1 MSEAP
6 GSQTLDG
13 AARAAAGRVI
23 AALAARFRD
32 LDLAED
38 AFSAA
43 CLAAARLWPKEGDP
57 ADPTAWLYRAA
68 FRRAL
73 DALRRR
79 GVRARLRPDPPAPE
93 PSAEDAL
100 VSDAALIPD
109 ERLRLIF
116 VCCHPAIAP
125 ESRAA
130 LTLRLV
136 CGLEARTIAA
146 AFLVPE
152 ATLLQRLTRAKRK
165 LAETG
170 ARFAVPGPDEWAERL
185 EAVLSTVEIAY
196 AKAHEDAAGAGPHA
210 GYANEM
216 LGLTEALASLAPRA
230 GEVLGLA
237 ALVRYAEARRPARVG
252 ADGAMIP
259 LSDQDPRLW
268 RRALIE
274 DGDRYLHRARN
285 LGAFGPR
292 ALNAA
297 IHGVWCARRSLVE
310 PAPWPLVLTLYDAM
324 LAERDDVIIRL
335 NRAVALAEVDG
346 PAAALAE
353 VDALADARMEAFQP
367 WHAVRADLLW
377 RLGRTGE
384 ADLAYDR
391 ALELAPGPAERRWL
405 EGRRARAR

>member
-1 MSEAP
+1 LN
-6 GSQTLDG
+6 QTLDG

-32 LDLAED
+32 LDIAED
-38 AFSAA
+38 AFSDA
-43 CLAAARLWPKEGDP
+43 CLAAARLWPKEGVPD
-57 ADPTAWLYRAA
+57 DPTAWLYRAA

-73 DALRRR
+73 DNLRRR
-79 GVRARLRPDPPAPE
+79 SVRARLRPDPPAPE

-116 VCCHPAIAP
+116 ICCHPAIAP

-165 LAETG
+165 LAESG
-170 ARFAVPGPDEWAERL
+170 ARFAVPRPDERAGRL

-210 GYANEM
+210 GYAQEM
-216 LGLTEALASLAPRA
+216 LGLTEALATLMPDA

-237 ALVRYAEARRPARVG
+237 ALVRYAEARRPARVA

-259 LSDQDPRLW
+259 LSEQDPHLW
-268 RRALIE
+268 RRALIN

-297 IHGVWCARRSLVE
+297 IHGVWCARRSLDE
-310 PAPWPLVLTLYDAM
+310 PAPWPLVLRLYDAM
-324 LAERDDVIIRL
+324 LAERDDVIVRL
-335 NRAVALAEVDG
+335 NRAVALAEIEG
-346 PAAALAE
+346 PVAALAE
-353 VDALADARMEAFQP
+353 IDALADARMDTFQP
-367 WHAVRADLLW
+367 WHAVRADLL
-377 RLGRTGE
+377 GRTGRTDE
-384 ADLAYDR
+384 ARRAYDR
-391 ALELAPGPAERRWL
+391 AIDLATGPAERQWL
-405 EGRRARAR
+405 KSRRARLG

>member
-1 MSEAP
+1 LSQALEA
-6 GSQTLDG
+6 
-13 AARAAAGRVI
+13 AARGAAGRVI

-32 LDLAED
+32 LDIAEE
-38 AFSAA
+38 AFSDA

-68 FRRAL
+68 YRRAL
-73 DALRRR
+73 DTLRRR
-79 GVRARLRPDPPAPE
+79 GVRMRLRPDPPAPE
-93 PSAEDAL
+93 ATAEDAM
-100 VSDAALIPD
+100 VDDTRLIPD

-116 VCCHPAIAP
+116 ICCHPAIAP

-165 LAETG
+165 LSESG
-170 ARFAVPGPDEWAERL
+170 ARFAVPGPDEQAERL

-210 GYANEM
+210 GYATEM
-216 LGLTEALASLAPRA
+216 LGLTEVLANLMPDA

-237 ALVRYAEARRPARVG
+237 ALVRYAEARRPARVA

-259 LSDQDPRLW
+259 LSEQNPSLW
-268 RRALIE
+268 RRALID

-297 IHGVWCARRSLVE
+297 IHGVWCARRSLDE
-310 PAPWPLVLTLYDAM
+310 PAPWPLVLRLYDAM
-324 LAERDDVIIRL
+324 LAERDDVIVRL
-335 NRAVALAEVDG
+335 NRAVALAEVEG
-346 PAAALAE
+346 PAAALAGVE
-353 VDALADARMEAFQP
+353 ALDDARMEAFQP

-377 RLGRTGE
+377 RLGRIEE

-391 ALELAPGPAERRWL
+391 ALELAPGPAERKWL
-405 EGRRARAR
+405 EGRRARPR

>member
-1 MSEAP
+1 MSQALEA
-6 GSQTLDG
+6 
-13 AARAAAGRVI
+13 AARGAAGRVI
-23 AALAARFRD
+23 AALAAHFRD
-32 LDLAED
+32 LDIAEE
-38 AFSAA
+38 AFSDA
-43 CLAAARLWPKEGDP
+43 CLAAARLWPQEGDP
-57 ADPTAWLYRAA
+57 TDPTAWLYRAA

-73 DALRRR
+73 DAVRRR

-93 PSAEDAL
+93 PSAEDGL
-100 VSDAALIPD
+100 VDDTRMIPD

-136 CGLEARTIAA
+136 CGLETRTIAA

-165 LAETG
+165 LAESG
-170 ARFAVPGPDEWAERL
+170 ARFAVPGPDEQAERL

-210 GYANEM
+210 GYATEM
-216 LGLTEALASLAPRA
+216 LGLTAVLASLMPDA

-237 ALVRYAEARRPARVG
+237 ALVRYAEARRPARVA

-259 LSDQDPRLW
+259 LSEQDPRLW
-268 RRALIE
+268 RRALID
-274 DGDRYLHRARN
+274 DGDAYLHRARN

-297 IHGVWCARRSLVE
+297 IHGVWCARRSLDE
-310 PAPWPLVLTLYDAM
+310 PAPWPVVLSLYEAM
-324 LAERDDVIIRL
+324 LAERDDVIVRL
-335 NRAVALAEVDG
+335 NRAVALAEVEG

-353 VDALADARMEAFQP
+353 VETLADPRMADFQP

-377 RLGRTGE
+377 RLGRTEE
-384 ADLAYDR
+384 ADLAYGR
-391 ALELAPGPAERRWL
+391 AMDLAPGPAERRWL
-405 EGRRARAR
+405 ESRRTRVR